1 MPRNGAVIVII
12 KWRDIPAQVNA
23 QFGRERFQLVLSA
36 KFQRAIDRAK
46 RKAHIYTAEED
57 VAQWSRETLPLEGTM
72 EDAAR
77 AVVERLEAQYSR
89 EHLGRLAY
97 AGGWEKDVEAMDV
110 STRELAALE
119 ELEEDE

>member
-23 QFGRERFQLVLSA
+23 QFGRDRYQLVLSA

-57 VAQWSRETLPLEGTM
+57 VAQWSRETLPLSGTM
-72 EDAAR
+72 EEAAN

-97 AGGWEKDVEAMDV
+97 ASGWEKDVETMDV

>member
-77 AVVERLEAQYSR
+77 AVVDRLEGQYSR

-110 STRELAALE
+110 SARELAALE

>member
-12 KWRDIPAQVNA
+12 KWRDSPAQVNA
-23 QFGRERFQLVLSA
+23 QFGRERYQLVLSA

-57 VAQWSRETLPLEGTM
+57 VAQWSRESLPLEGTM
-72 EDAAR
+72 EDAAK
-77 AVVERLEAQYSR
+77 AMVERLEAQYSR

-110 STRELAALE
+110 SARELAALE

>member
-57 VAQWSRETLPLEGTM
+57 VAQWSRETMPLSGTM
-72 EDAAR
+72 EEAAK
-77 AVVERLEAQYSR
+77 AMVEQLEAQYSR

>member
-1 MPRNGAVIVII
+1 MPRNGAVIVVI

-72 EDAAR
+72 EDAAK

>member
-23 QFGRERFQLVLSA
+23 QFGRERYQLVLSA

-57 VAQWSRETLPLEGTM
+57 GAQWSRESLPLEGTM
-72 EDAAR
+72 EDAAK
-77 AVVERLEAQYSR
+77 AMVERLEAQYSR

-110 STRELAALE
+110 SARELAALE

>member
-1 MPRNGAVIVII
+1 MPRGGAVIVII

-77 AVVERLEAQYSR
+77 AAVERLEAQYSR

>member
-72 EDAAR
+72 EDAAK
-77 AVVERLEAQYSR
+77 AVVDRLEEQYSR

-97 AGGWEKDVEAMDV
+97 AGGWEMDVEAMDV

>member
-72 EDAAR
+72 EEAAK
-77 AVVERLEAQYSR
+77 AMVERLEAQYSR

-97 AGGWEKDVEAMDV
+97 AGGWEADVASMDV

>member
-1 MPRNGAVIVII
+1 MPRNGAVIVVI

-77 AVVERLEAQYSR
+77 VVVDRLEAQYSR

>member
-72 EDAAR
+72 EDAAK
-77 AVVERLEAQYSR
+77 VVVDRLEGQYSR

-110 STRELAALE
+110 SARELAALE

>member
-1 MPRNGAVIVII
+1 MPRNNAVLVVI

-23 QFGRERFQLVLSA
+23 QFGRERYQVVLPA
-36 KFQRAIDRAK
+36 RFQRAIDRAK

-57 VAQWSRETLPLEGTM
+57 VAQWNRETFPLEGTM
-72 EDAAR
+72 EDAANQMV
-77 AVVERLEAQYSR
+77 AKIEEEYSR

-97 AGGWEKDVEAMDV
+97 AGGWEKDVEQMDI
-110 STRELAALE
+110 STLELAALE

>member
-1 MPRNGAVIVII
+1 MPRNGAVIVVI

-23 QFGRERFQLVLSA
+23 QFGRERYQLVLSA

-72 EDAAR
+72 EDAAK

>member
-72 EDAAR
+72 EDAAK
-77 AVVERLEAQYSR
+77 AVVDRLESQYSR

-110 STRELAALE
+110 SSRELAALE

>member
-23 QFGRERFQLVLSA
+23 QFGRERYQLVLSA
-36 KFQRAIDRAK
+36 KFQRALDRAK

-57 VAQWSRETLPLEGTM
+57 VAQWSRESLPLEGTM
-72 EDAAR
+72 EDAAK
-77 AVVERLEAQYSR
+77 AMVERLEAQYSR

-97 AGGWEKDVEAMDV
+97 AGGWEKDVDAMDV
-110 STRELAALE
+110 SARELAALE

>member
-1 MPRNGAVIVII
+1 MPRNNAVLVVI

-57 VAQWSRETLPLEGTM
+57 VAQWNRETFPLEGTM
-72 EDAAR
+72 EDAANQMV
-77 AVVERLEAQYSR
+77 AKIEEQYSK

-97 AGGWEKDVEAMDV
+97 AGGWEKDVEQMDI
-110 STRELAALE
+110 STSELAALE

>member
-1 MPRNGAVIVII
+1 MPRTGAVIVII

>member
-77 AVVERLEAQYSR
+77 AVVDRLEAQYSR